1 MDQIIVLARKEEI
14 DYVRENIIEP
24 GGFKKVVA
32 LVEGGSSRQ
41 ESIKN
46 GLKVLADD
54 VDIVLSHDGARP
66 FVHVETIDSAI
77 EDMLDLRA
85 VVVGVP
91 VKDTIKNVFDDGSNK
106 VYLTPKR
113 ALLWAAQTPQIFYA
127 EDLRRAYLYAERE
140 NIEGTDDSS
149 LVEKFGLQVTMVMGS
164 YDNIKITTPE
174 DLVLAELFRKSLK
187 EN

>member
-1 MDQIIVLARKEEI
+1 M
-14 DYVRENIIEP
+14 
-24 GGFKKVVA
+24 
-32 LVEGGSSRQ
+32 
-41 ESIKN
+41 
-46 GLKVLADD
+46 
-54 VDIVLSHDGARP
+54 
-66 FVHVETIDSAI
+66 
-77 EDMLDLRA
+77 
-85 VVVGVP
+85 VGVP

-127 EDLRRAYLYAERE
+127 EDLRRAYIYAERE

-174 DLVLAELFRKSLK
+174 DLVLAELFRKSLN